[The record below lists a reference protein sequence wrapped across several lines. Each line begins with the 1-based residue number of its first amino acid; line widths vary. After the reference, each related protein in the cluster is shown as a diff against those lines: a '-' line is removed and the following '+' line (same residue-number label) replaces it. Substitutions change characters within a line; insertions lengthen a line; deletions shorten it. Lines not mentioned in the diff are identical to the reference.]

1 VVGLLYQ
8 ISLTQ
13 KLNFMQKIHSMLWF
27 DQQAEEAANF
37 YVSVF
42 KNSKIRSITR
52 NNEANFDAPGTV
64 LVVDFVLDGVDF
76 SALNG
81 GPNFKFTEAVSFV
94 IDCGTQDEVD
104 YYWDKLLEGGQ
115 PSACGWLKDKYGLS
129 WQVVPR
135 RLLELIQDKDTA
147 RATRVMQAMMK
158 MVKLDLKTL
167 EEA

>member
-1 VVGLLYQ
+1 
-8 ISLTQ
+8 
-13 KLNFMQKIHSMLWF
+13 MQKIYSMLWF
-27 DQQAEEAANF
+27 DKQAEEAANF

-135 RLLELIQDKDTA
+135 RLLELIQDKDKA
-147 RATRVMQAMMK
+147 RATREMQAMMK

>member
-1 VVGLLYQ
+1 
-8 ISLTQ
+8 
-13 KLNFMQKIHSMLWF
+13 MQKIHSMLWF

-52 NNEANFDAPGTV
+52 NNSANFDAPGTV

-158 MVKLDLKTL
+158 MVKLDLKTI

>member
-1 VVGLLYQ
+1 
-8 ISLTQ
+8 
-13 KLNFMQKIHSMLWF
+13 MQKIHSMLWF

-135 RLLELIQDKDTA
+135 RLLELIQDKDKA

-158 MVKLDLKTL
+158 MVKIDLKTI

>member
-1 VVGLLYQ
+1 MVGLLYQ
-8 ISLTQ
+8 ISFTQ

-27 DQQAEEAANF
+27 DKQAEEAANF

-135 RLLELIQDKDTA
+135 RLLELIQDKDKA

-158 MVKLDLKTL
+158 MVKIDLKTI

>member
-1 VVGLLYQ
+1 
-8 ISLTQ
+8 
-13 KLNFMQKIHSMLWF
+13 MQKIYSMLWF
-27 DQQAEEAANF
+27 DKQAEEAANF

-42 KNSKIRSITR
+42 KNSKFRSITR

-135 RLLELIQDKDTA
+135 RLLELIQDKDKA

>member
-1 VVGLLYQ
+1 
-8 ISLTQ
+8 
-13 KLNFMQKIHSMLWF
+13 MQKIHSMLWF

-42 KNSKIRSITR
+42 KNSKIKSITR
-52 NNEANFDAPGTV
+52 NNAANFDAPGTV

-158 MVKLDLKTL
+158 MVKLDLKTI

>member
-1 VVGLLYQ
+1 
-8 ISLTQ
+8 
-13 KLNFMQKIHSMLWF
+13 MLWF
-27 DQQAEEAANF
+27 EHQAEDAANF

-42 KNSKIRSITR
+42 KNSKIKSITR
-52 NNEANFDAPGTV
+52 NTEANIDAPGTV

-135 RLLELIQDKDTA
+135 RLLELIQDKDKA
-147 RATRVMQAMMK
+147 RATRAMQAMMK

>member
-1 VVGLLYQ
+1 
-8 ISLTQ
+8 
-13 KLNFMQKIHSMLWF
+13 MQKIHSMLWF
-27 DQQAEEAANF
+27 DKQAEEAANF

-42 KNSKIRSITR
+42 KNSKIKSITR
-52 NNEANFDAPGTV
+52 NNEANYDAPGTV

-81 GPNFKFTEAVSFV
+81 GPIFKFTEAVSFV

-104 YYWDKLLEGGQ
+104 YYWDKLLEGGE
-115 PSACGWLKDKYGLS
+115 PSQCGWLKDKYGLS